1 MITQDG
7 CTILG
12 VASTLL
18 FFCSTIPNAI
28 YDPANYWLTALIAA
42 GAAGVTLFVLVW
54 MVE

>member
-1 MITQDG
+1 MITQDE

-18 FFCSTIPNAI
+18 FFCI
-28 YDPANYWLTALIAA
+28 YDPGNYWPTALIAA
-42 GAAGVTLFVLVW
+42 GAAAVTLFVLVW

>member
-1 MITQDG
+1 MITQDE

-12 VASTLL
+12 VAFTLL

-28 YDPANYWLTALIAA
+28 YDPANYWLTALTAA
-42 GAAGVTLFVLVW
+42 GAAGVTLFVLAG